1 MPCMNWGEK
10 CMDMGFPV
18 NFPKITGKYNKTY
31 GMGEVW
37 EIDPHTF
44 PIPMVLCPIRFPSY
58 GVYT

>member
-1 MPCMNWGEK
+1 MNWGEK

-37 EIDPHTF
+37 EIDTHTF
-44 PIPMVLCPIRFPSY
+44 PIVWLLFSH
-58 GVYT
+58 